1 MEANDPKS
9 LILRNKIDTVRRQL
23 YEFESQTLLLK
34 DLLRQ
39 LEKQQA
45 ARSGP
50 SVSSPTA
57 LVQSP
62 LHWTDDNVRLF
73 ASLFRGRE
81 DVFPRRWESR
91 AGKSGYSPVCRNEW
105 KRNICPK
112 PKGKCHDCLHK
123 DYVPLTL
130 DHIRQ
135 HLSGRVTI
143 GVYPLLQNETCHFL
157 AVDFDKSTWREDVTA
172 FIRVCSQHKIA
183 YAMERSRSGHGAHV
197 WFFFEHPLPARLA
210 RRFGCALLT
219 ETMDTRHQVGL
230 DSYDRLFPSQDTMPK
245 GQFGNL
251 IALPLQAEPARSGNS
266 LFVDDRFIPFADQW
280 AFLNTIGR
288 LPETEV
294 RAIEEDAARRGRIL
308 GVRAVISEDDEQ
320 PWNTPPSGQKQVPI
334 TGPLPS
340 TIEIVYANMLFIPKA
355 VLPSGLINR
364 LIRLAAIQNPEF
376 YRAQAM
382 RQSTFG
388 KPRIISCA
396 EVLEKYLALPRA
408 CLDDV
413 QLLLTELGIH
423 TVLSDKRCAGK
434 PLHVQ
439 FRGTLSPEQEQA
451 VSAVCDHDFGVIS
464 APPAFGKTVVGA
476 KIIANHGVNTLILVC
491 RQQLLDQWRQRL
503 ATFLDLPIESI
514 GLIGGGKRKPT
525 GLIDVA
531 MIQSLIRQGIVADTV
546 ATYGHVILDEC
557 HHGSAVT
564 HELILRQAHA
574 RYITGL
580 TATPTRKDGHH
591 PIVFMQ
597 CGPIRYALSGKQSA
611 QHGLFSH
618 RVVTRLTGTD
628 TIGPEE
634 QIQMQDIYSAII
646 HDENRTSL
654 IVNDIR
660 ASITKGKTP
669 LVLTERREH
678 LDTLAKR
685 LTPVTRHLI
694 ILHGNM
700 GIKQRREIMARLAA
714 VPENESRILL
724 STGRYIGEGFDDSR
738 LDCLFLTMP
747 ISWKGTLQQ
756 YAGRLHRLHHAKRE
770 VIIYDYVDANIPI
783 ARRMFEKRKKGYAA
797 MGYEL
802 EDSKIQ
808 AEIPLPNDPLLNL

>member
-1 MEANDPKS
+1 M
-9 LILRNKIDTVRRQL
+9 
-23 YEFESQTLLLK
+23 
-34 DLLRQ
+34 
-39 LEKQQA
+39 
-45 ARSGP
+45 
-50 SVSSPTA
+50 
-57 LVQSP
+57 
-62 LHWTDDNVRLF
+62 
-73 ASLFRGRE
+73 
-81 DVFPRRWESR
+81 
-91 AGKSGYSPVCRNEW
+91 
-105 KRNICPK
+105 
-112 PKGKCHDCLHK
+112 
-123 DYVPLTL
+123 PLTL

-143 GVYPLLQNETCHFL
+143 GVYPLLQDETCHFL
-157 AVDFDKSTWREDVTA
+157 AVDFDKSTWMEDVTA
-172 FIRVCSQHKIA
+172 FTRACSRHKTA
-183 YAMERSRSGHGAHV
+183 YAMERSRSGNGAHV
-197 WFFFEHPLPARLA
+197 WFFFERPLPARLA

-266 LFVDDRFIPFADQW
+266 LFVDDRFIPYPDQW
-280 AFLNTIGR
+280 GFLKMVR
-288 LPETEV
+288 LLPETVV

-308 GVRAVISEDDEQ
+308 GIRAVINEDDEQ
-320 PWNTPPSGQKQVPI
+320 PWNTPPSGHKQEPI
-334 TGPLPS
+334 TGPLPA
-340 TIEIVYANMLFIPKA
+340 TIEIVYSNMLFIPKA
-355 VLPSGLINR
+355 ALPSGLINR

-382 RQSTFG
+382 RQSTFA

-396 EVLEKYLALPRA
+396 EVLEKYIALPRA

-413 QLLLTELGIH
+413 TSLFIELGIH
-423 TVLSDKRCAGK
+423 IVLTDKRCTGK
-434 PLHVQ
+434 LLHVQ
-439 FRGTLSPEQEQA
+439 FRGALSPEQEQA
-451 VSAVCDHDFGVIS
+451 VSAACDHDFGVIS

-476 KIIANHGVNTLILVC
+476 KIIANRAVNTLILVC
-491 RQQLLDQWRQRL
+491 RQQLMDQWRQRL
-503 ATFLDLPIESI
+503 ATFLDLPLESI

-531 MIQSLIRQGIVADTV
+531 MIQSLIRQGIVADMV
-546 ATYGHVILDEC
+546 AEYGHVILDEC

-564 HELILRQAHA
+564 HDLILRQVRA

-591 PIVFMQ
+591 PIIFMQ

-618 RVVTRLTGTD
+618 RVVTRLTKTD

-634 QIQMQDIYSAII
+634 QIQMQDIYTAIM

-660 ASITKGKTP
+660 ASIAEGKTP
-669 LVLTERREH
+669 LVMTEHREH
-678 LDTLAKR
+678 LNTLAER
-685 LTPVTRHLI
+685 LAPVARHLI

-700 GIKQRREIMARLAA
+700 GVKQLREIMDRLAT

-756 YAGRLHRLHHAKRE
+756 YAGRLHRIHHAKRE

-802 EDSKIQ
+802 EDSKSQ
-808 AEIPLPNDPLLNL
+808 AEMALPDGPSLNL

>member
-1 MEANDPKS
+1 MVQ
-9 LILRNKIDTVRRQL
+9 NKIATVRRQL
-23 YEFESQTLLLK
+23 SELESKKLLLEN
-34 DLLRQ
+34 LLRQ
-39 LEKQQA
+39 LEKQPA
-45 ARSGP
+45 AQSNP
-50 SVSSPTA
+50 PVSSPPS
-57 LVQSP
+57 LVRPP
-62 LHWTDDNVRLF
+62 LRWTDDNVRLF
-73 ASLFRGRE
+73 AALFRGRE
-81 DVFPRRWESR
+81 DVFPRRWKSQT
-91 AGKSGYSPVCRNEW
+91 GKSGYSPVCRNEW
-105 KRNICPK
+105 KRNVCPK

-123 DYVPLTL
+123 DYVPLTP

-135 HLSGRVTI
+135 HLSGRMTI

-157 AVDFDKSTWREDVTA
+157 AVDFDKSTWMEDVAA
-172 FIRVCSQHKIA
+172 FTRVCNRHKIT
-183 YAMERSRSGHGAHV
+183 YAMERSRSGNGAHV
-197 WFFFEHPLPARLA
+197 WFFFERPLPARLA

-219 ETMDTRHQVGL
+219 ETMDTRHQIGL

-251 IALPLQAEPARSGNS
+251 IALPLQAEPTRSCNS
-266 LFVDDRFIPFADQW
+266 LFIDDQFTPYADQW
-280 AFLNTIGR
+280 AFLKTVR
-288 LPETEV
+288 LLPETVV
-294 RAIEEDAARRGRIL
+294 RAIKEDAARRGRIL
-308 GVRAVISEDDEQ
+308 GVRAVINEDDEQ
-320 PWNTPPSGQKQVPI
+320 PWNTPPSGHKQTPI
-334 TGPLPS
+334 IGPLPS
-340 TIEIVYANMLFIPKA
+340 KIEIVYSNMLFIPKA
-355 VLPSGLINR
+355 TLPSGLINR

-382 RQSTFG
+382 QQSTFG

-396 EVLEKYLALPRA
+396 EMLEKYIALPRA

-413 QLLLTELGIH
+413 TSLFIELGIRI
-423 TVLSDKRCAGK
+423 VVSDKRCTGK
-434 PLHVQ
+434 LLHVQ
-439 FRGTLSPEQEQA
+439 FRGMLSPEQEQA
-451 VSAVCDHDFGVIS
+451 VKAICDYDLGVIS

-476 KIIANHGVNTLILVC
+476 KIIANRGVNTLILVC
-491 RQQLLDQWRQRL
+491 RQQLMDQWRQRL
-503 ATFLDLPIESI
+503 ATFLDLPLESI

-531 MIQSLIRQGIVADTV
+531 MIQSLIRQGTVADTV
-546 ATYGHVILDEC
+546 AEYGHVILDEC

-564 HELILRQAHA
+564 YDLVLRQVRAW
-574 RYITGL
+574 YITGL

-591 PIVFMQ
+591 PIIFMQ

-611 QHGLFSH
+611 QHGLFAH

-628 TIGPEE
+628 TVGPEE
-634 QIQMQDIYSAII
+634 QIQMQDIYTAIMN
-646 HDENRTSL
+646 DENRTSL

-660 ASITKGKTP
+660 ASIAEGKTP

-678 LDTLAKR
+678 LATLAER
-685 LTPVTRHLI
+685 LAPVARHLI

-700 GIKQRREIMARLAA
+700 GIKQLRAIMARLAA

-756 YAGRLHRLHHAKRE
+756 YAGRLHRLHHAKHE
-770 VIIYDYVDANIPI
+770 VVIYDYVDANIPI

-802 EDSKIQ
+802 EDSKSP
-808 AEIPLPNDPLLNL
+808 AKMSLPDGPSLNL

>member
-1 MEANDPKS
+1 M
-9 LILRNKIDTVRRQL
+9 
-23 YEFESQTLLLK
+23 
-34 DLLRQ
+34 
-39 LEKQQA
+39 
-45 ARSGP
+45 
-50 SVSSPTA
+50 
-57 LVQSP
+57 
-62 LHWTDDNVRLF
+62 
-73 ASLFRGRE
+73 
-81 DVFPRRWESR
+81 
-91 AGKSGYSPVCRNEW
+91 
-105 KRNICPK
+105 
-112 PKGKCHDCLHK
+112 
-123 DYVPLTL
+123 PLTL

-135 HLSGRVTI
+135 HFSGRMTI
-143 GVYPLLQNETCHFL
+143 GIYPLLQDETCHFL
-157 AVDFDKSTWREDVTA
+157 AVDFDKSTWMEDVTA
-172 FIRVCSQHKIA
+172 FALVCSRHKIA
-183 YAMERSRSGHGAHV
+183 YALERSRSGNGAHV
-197 WFFFEHPLPARLA
+197 WFFFERPLPARLV

-219 ETMDTRHQVGL
+219 ETMDARHQVGL

-251 IALPLQAEPARSGNS
+251 IALPLQAEPAQSGNS
-266 LFVDDRFIPFADQW
+266 LFIDNQFAPYADQW
-280 AFLNTIGR
+280 AFLKAVR
-288 LPETEV
+288 LLPETVV

-308 GVRAVISEDDEQ
+308 GVRAVINEDDEQ
-320 PWNTPPSGQKQVPI
+320 PWNTPPSGHKQLPI

-340 TIEIVYANMLFIPKA
+340 TIEIVYSNMLFIPKA
-355 VLPSGLINR
+355 ALPSGLINR

-396 EVLEKYLALPRA
+396 EVLEKYIALPRA
-408 CLDDV
+408 CLDNV
-413 QLLLTELGIH
+413 TALFIELGIRI
-423 TVLSDKRCAGK
+423 VLSDKRCTGK
-434 PLHVQ
+434 PLRVQ
-439 FRGTLSPEQEQA
+439 FRGALSPEQEQA
-451 VSAVCDHDFGVIS
+451 VCAVCDHDIGVIS

-476 KIIANHGVNTLILVC
+476 KIIANRGVNTLILVC
-491 RQQLLDQWRQRL
+491 RQQLMDQWRQRL
-503 ATFLDLPIESI
+503 ATFLDLPLESI

-531 MIQSLIRQGIVADTV
+531 MIQSLIRQGIVADMV
-546 ATYGHVILDEC
+546 AEYGHVILDEC

-564 HELILRQAHA
+564 HDLILRQVHA

-591 PIVFMQ
+591 PIIFMQ

-611 QHGLFSH
+611 QHRLFSH

-628 TIGPEE
+628 TVGPED
-634 QIQMQDIYSAII
+634 QIQMQDIYTAIMN
-646 HDENRTSL
+646 DENRTSL

-660 ASITKGKTP
+660 ASITEGKTP

-678 LDTLAKR
+678 LNTLAER
-685 LTPVTRHLI
+685 LAPVARHLI

-700 GIKQRREIMARLAA
+700 GIKQLREIMARLAT
-714 VPENESRILL
+714 VPETESRILL

-756 YAGRLHRLHHAKRE
+756 YAGRLHRLHHTKRE

-783 ARRMFEKRKKGYAA
+783 ARRMFEKRKKGYAT

-802 EDSKIQ
+802 EDSKSQ
-808 AEIPLPNDPLLNL
+808 AEMSLPDGPSLNL